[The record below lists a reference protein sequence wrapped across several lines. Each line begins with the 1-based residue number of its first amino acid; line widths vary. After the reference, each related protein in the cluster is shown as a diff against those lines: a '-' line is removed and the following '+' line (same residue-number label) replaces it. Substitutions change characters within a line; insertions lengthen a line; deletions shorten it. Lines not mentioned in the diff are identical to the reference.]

1 MHLIFP
7 DNTLPEQHV
16 SAMQCFPRDARAAGP
31 EAFAASGGGS
41 SSIARSLARSLAR
54 GAPCLRINA
63 LREACPALQYSYI
76 RSFLAAASEAP
87 AVQLAEHARA
97 VLEDDR
103 RLGVQRMDNVL
114 IRLARGGERHAVPW
128 LHLFVFLTMSR
139 GKSRRKTILQAEV
152 AVAAFDDAAMRAPV
166 RIRRVK
172 VGNADSHPII
182 LPSDFVRALH
192 ESGKLPVVLPHKDL
206 EKTKRALAVFWQRWK
221 LQHGAAHSIFEH
233 VRQED
238 LCLTLPVRIH
248 GDEGRSGLT
257 HFGLILEICRS
268 VPSFSHPAIFQIL
281 RQEKVSHYADVLAM
295 YHWQGN
301 VQNC

>member
-1 MHLIFP
+1 MVAFICFSH
-7 DNTLPEQHV
+7 HV
-16 SAMQCFPRDARAAGP
+16 A
-31 EAFAASGGGS
+31 
-41 SSIARSLARSLAR
+41 
-54 GAPCLRINA
+54 
-63 LREACPALQYSYI
+63 
-76 RSFLAAASEAP
+76 
-87 AVQLAEHARA
+87 
-97 VLEDDR
+97 
-103 RLGVQRMDNVL
+103 
-114 IRLARGGERHAVPW
+114 W
-128 LHLFVFLTMSR
+128 
-139 GKSRRKTILQAEV
+139 KSRRKTILQAEV

-257 HFGLILEICRS
+257 HLWFNFGNMPIC
-268 VPSFSHPAIFQIL
+268 SFLFTSRHIPNPEARKSL
-281 RQEKVSHYADVLAM
+281 PL
-295 YHWQGN
+295 
-301 VQNC
+301 C